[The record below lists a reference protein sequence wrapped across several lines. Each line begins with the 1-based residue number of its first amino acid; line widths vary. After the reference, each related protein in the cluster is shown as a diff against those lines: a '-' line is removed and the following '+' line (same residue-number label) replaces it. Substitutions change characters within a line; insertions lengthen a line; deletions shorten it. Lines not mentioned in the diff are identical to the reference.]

1 MNIKVLAFFGLLM
14 GLSWNVHCFSDDVEQ
29 VQLVQHIQQS
39 EIDQEKSD
47 KEDAEILETIGASFQ
62 GFSACDL
69 GDIDPDQLLADLQEF
84 EEQNPVQDIPFA
96 TKVSLAW
103 EYIKIKA
110 IERKGYV
117 IGASICT
124 IAGIAIAYAF
134 YKKFSQ
140 NAPSNQN
147 QV

>member
-1 MNIKVLAFFGLLM
+1 MKVNVLVFLGLLM
-14 GLSWNVHCFSDDVEQ
+14 GLSWNINCFSHEVQQE
-29 VQLVQHIQQS
+29 QLVQSIQQS
-39 EIDQEKSD
+39 EMAQEEIN
-47 KEDAEILETIGASFQ
+47 KEQIEIKNTIGDLLESVDV
-62 GFSACDL
+62 CDL
-69 GDIDPDQLLADLQEF
+69 SGIDPDQLLADLQEF

-96 TKVSLAW
+96 TKVSLAL

-124 IAGIAIAYAF
+124 LAGIAIAYAF

-140 NAPSNQN
+140 NRLPNQN
-147 QV
+147 QA